1 MFLIY
6 SLMLIVLSISIFK
19 FANHYNVAL
28 DKDFNKPQAIHKFSK
43 PRILGLPVF
52 AILIYLFLSNHV
64 IFEYNL
70 LVLFSII
77 CSFAGLLDDFG
88 VKIRPSIRFIFQ
100 ALFIS
105 SLFFLSDSLNPINKL
120 DFLPPIFDNYI
131 FLNFFTI
138 FAILTIANSFNF
150 LDGCNGLIILYSLLI
165 FFVLLILSNNHFL
178 SIFCILLI
186 IFLIIILFFNFPN
199 AKAFLGDFGAY
210 FLGFILSFLVIFVSN
225 NKDLLNFDFNEWFF
239 ATLFLYPSFEIFTTI
254 TRRLIS
260 FKSPFYPDNLHF
272 HSILY
277 RLLASKFGNQ
287 KANYSTSLIIFLINI
302 LIFTS
307 LFFIPIN
314 YYYLNYLIGF
324 ILFFLLRLFL
334 KKKLFKLGLQ
344 K

>member
-6 SLMLIVLSISIFK
+6 SLIMILFSISIFK
-19 FANHYNVAL
+19 FASYYNIAL
-28 DKDFNKPQAIHKFSK
+28 DKDFSKPQAIHKLSK

-52 AILIYLFLSNHV
+52 AILVYLFISKHL
-64 IFEYNL
+64 IFVYFL

-77 CSFAGLLDDFG
+77 CSFPGLLDDFG
-88 VKIRPSIRFIFQ
+88 INIRPSLRFIFQ

-105 SLFFLSDSLNPINKL
+105 SLFFLSDSLNPIDKL
-120 DFLPPIFDNYI
+120 DFLPSIFDNYI

-150 LDGCNGLIILYSLLI
+150 MDGCNGLIILYSLLI
-165 FFVLLILSNNHFL
+165 FFVLLTLSNNYFL

-186 IFLIIILFFNFPN
+186 IYLTIILFFNFPN

-210 FLGFILSFLVIFVSN
+210 FLGFILSFLVIYVSN
-225 NKDLLNFDFNEWFF
+225 NKDLLNFDLNEWFF

-260 FKSPFYPDNLHF
+260 LKSPFYPDNLHF

-277 RLLASKFGNQ
+277 RLLASKFGN
-287 KANYSTSLIIFLINI
+287 KEANYSTSLIIFLINI
-302 LIFTS
+302 LILIS

-324 ILFFLLRLFL
+324 ALFFLLRSFL
-334 KKKLFKLGLQ
+334 KNKLFKLGLQ